1 MECYNASKMTD
12 ESRRSRLFLTAE
24 LYRTIM
30 ASRELQRKSLSCYIM
45 CSFLVTTPHHIP
57 HTDLVENECS
67 VNAKTPSLLIHSEL
81 DGL

>member
-30 ASRELQRKSLSCYIM
+30 ASRELQRKSL
-45 CSFLVTTPHHIP
+45 VT
-57 HTDLVENECS
+57 LCVLS
-67 VNAKTPSLLIHSEL
+67 
-81 DGL
+81 